1 MRQFWRLTALPGAR
15 SYKATESEG
24 LDDGCH
30 ALRMTIPDTYRN
42 LSTVE
47 GVRGESNPPTFGF
60 TNRRAETSTLRTPC
74 GFSDQDSNPK
84 FPVRTGA

>member
-47 GVRGESNPPTFGF
+47 GVRGESNPPLSASQTDVQKPLHYGHH
-60 TNRRAETSTLRTPC
+60 E
-74 GFSDQDSNPK
+74 
-84 FPVRTGA
+84 

>member
-47 GVRGESNPPTFGF
+47 GVRGESNPHFRLHKPTCRNLYT
-60 TNRRAETSTLRTPC
+60 TNTRWILGPGLEPEIPR
-74 GFSDQDSNPK
+74 
-84 FPVRTGA
+84 